1 MFSSTMSHV
10 IYVAPQP
17 SQVILPCQDLC
28 PAVAPPLIF
37 DCYKYVPCKCCD
49 DWVHKKRQ
57 QRSLF
62 DSIATPHFSANKK
75 LFTFSL
81 QNPVINFFSKLTSKN
96 KVYCSVERY
105 ALFWQRRESPALH
118 PATATAIYTDK

>member
-49 DWVHKKRQ
+49 DWVHKKDSNGRY
-57 QRSLF
+57 
-62 DSIATPHFSANKK
+62 SIASRHPISVQIKSCL
-75 LFTFSL
+75 LFL
-81 QNPVINFFSKLTSKN
+81 CKI
-96 KVYCSVERY
+96 R
-105 ALFWQRRESPALH
+105 
-118 PATATAIYTDK
+118 